1 MLSNVLNRW
10 TVLVRGERNSHMK
23 KKSLA
28 QSSTTVPAK
37 TAARASSLQLSSPHS
52 LECEIKHALAVDTDV
67 NLSSFVVHRTKNGV
81 CLEGVL
87 EFDGEC
93 PDICKRIQAIAG
105 VDEIIN
111 HLLVKPRAPLPPK
124 G

>member
-1 MLSNVLNRW
+1 
-10 TVLVRGERNSHMK
+10 MK

-28 QSSTTVPAK
+28 QSPNPTPAK
-37 TAARASSLQLSSPHS
+37 EATRTTSLQFDAPHS
-52 LECEIKHALAVDTDV
+52 LECEIQHVLALDSDV
-67 NLSSFVVHRTKNGV
+67 SLNSLVVRRTKNGV

-93 PDICKRIQAIAG
+93 PDICNRIKALTG
-105 VDEIIN
+105 VEEVIN
-111 HLLVKPRAPLPPK
+111 HLMMKRRMPLPPK

>member
-1 MLSNVLNRW
+1 
-10 TVLVRGERNSHMK
+10 MK

-28 QSSTTVPAK
+28 KPSDPIPAK
-37 TAARASSLQLSSPHS
+37 TAARASSLQFSSPHS
-52 LECEIKHALAVDTDV
+52 LECEIQHALAVDTDV
-67 NLSSFVVHRTKNGV
+67 SLSSFVVHRTKNGV

-93 PDICKRIQAIAG
+93 PDICKRIQALTG

-111 HLLVKPRAPLPPK
+111 HLLVKPRTPLLLK
-124 G
+124 GNFDSQKSAVAS